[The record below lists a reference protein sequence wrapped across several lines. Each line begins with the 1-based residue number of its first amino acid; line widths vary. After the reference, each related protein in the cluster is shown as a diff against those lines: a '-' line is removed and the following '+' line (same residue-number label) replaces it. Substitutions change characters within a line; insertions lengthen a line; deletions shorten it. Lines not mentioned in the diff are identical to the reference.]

1 MSELVPG
8 QNLPVTA
15 TTVVFS
21 VSGVIGETD
30 LVGLVVGPDLR
41 ASDSDG
47 VVFYNQ
53 PRAAGVRLEGSRII
67 VEFGALAA
75 GSTVLCALS
84 GDADATLAPGL
95 TAELHGAPDDSRY
108 TFPLRP
114 IHGETALLCFEL
126 YQRSGQ
132 WRVRALGQGYRGG
145 LAALLTAHGVDVDD
159 APEVAPP
166 PAADSPVGSQDP
178 AGPQATESPQIA
190 KSVPPATV
198 ALGSDYGA
206 AVARAHVVFE
216 DAARS
221 AAGYVQAEAFAMD
234 RLDRELGELLADPA
248 QRNSPIADRARA
260 AAQQRCDDLV
270 ASARSRFDADSA
282 VLMAEL
288 AALDPQLPPAMASWA
303 SPVWNRAGSPSAGG
317 LRLGELFAPERG
329 ELRLPFCVST
339 PIARPLWVLDA
350 GEPVLPVVTSLVL
363 RLVVA
368 ARVPFP
374 GTRATSDGGRVLIDV
389 FDLTGSLAPMTEM
402 LLPMLTAPAITSPE
416 SVADRLSVLES
427 SIDLTQMALQAGEI
441 DDIDTRVVVIADLP
455 FGWDV
460 AAMARLLRIADRGSE
475 LGWAFVF
482 AGSLDDNDSDPLVS
496 TIADRTMVIPVT
508 EEARAHD
515 PWVGLPWS
523 VSAERIDPAG
533 VQARQIVATL
543 SSHQPRSGVNP
554 NA

>member
-1 MSELVPG
+1 MSELVRG
-8 QNLPVTA
+8 QNVPVEA
-15 TTVVFS
+15 STVVFS
-21 VSGVIGETD
+21 VAGGTSELD

-41 ASDSDG
+41 TRHSDG

-53 PRAAGVRLEGSRII
+53 PQTTGVRLEGHHIDVDLGTLPPDAI
-67 VEFGALAA
+67 
-75 GSTVLCALS
+75 VLCAVS
-84 GDADATLAPGL
+84 GDAEARLASGL
-95 TAELHGAPDDSRY
+95 TAELDGVPDKSRY
-108 TFPLRP
+108 SFPLHP
-114 IHGETALLCFEL
+114 LHGETALLCFEL
-126 YQRSGQ
+126 YQRSGR
-132 WRVRALGQGYRGG
+132 WRVRALGQGYQGG
-145 LAALLTAHGVDVDD
+145 LAALLTAHGVEVDD
-159 APEVAPP
+159 APDVSPRAPAEPVPVAPQTGDGHLP
-166 PAADSPVGSQDP
+166 PALV
-178 AGPQATESPQIA
+178 T
-190 KSVPPATV
+190 
-198 ALGSDYGA
+198 LGSDYGA

-221 AAGYVQAEAFAMD
+221 AAGYVQAEGFAMD
-234 RLDRELGELLADPA
+234 RLDRELGDLLADPA
-248 QRNSPIADRARA
+248 QRNSPAADRARA

-270 ASARSRFDADSA
+270 TSAKSRFDADSA

-303 SPVWNRAGSPSAGG
+303 SPAWNRANSPSVGG
-317 LRLGELFAPERG
+317 LRIGELFAPERG
-329 ELRLPFCVST
+329 DLRLPFCVPT

-350 GEPVLPVVTSLVL
+350 GDPVLPVVTSLVL

-374 GTRATSDGGRVLIDV
+374 GMRNSSTGGQVLIDV

-402 LLPMLTAPAITSPE
+402 LMPMLTAPAVTAPE

-427 SIDLTQMALQAGEI
+427 SIDLTQMALQAREV

-460 AAMARLLRIADRGSE
+460 AALARLVRIADRGSE

-482 AGSLDDNDSDPLVS
+482 AGSLDDSDNDPLVS
-496 TIADRTMVIPVT
+496 TIADRTMMIPVT
-508 EEARAHD
+508 DEARAHD

-523 VSAERIDPAG
+523 VAAERIDPTG
-533 VQARQIVATL
+533 TQARQIVATL
-543 SSHQPRSGVNP
+543 SSDQPRSGANP